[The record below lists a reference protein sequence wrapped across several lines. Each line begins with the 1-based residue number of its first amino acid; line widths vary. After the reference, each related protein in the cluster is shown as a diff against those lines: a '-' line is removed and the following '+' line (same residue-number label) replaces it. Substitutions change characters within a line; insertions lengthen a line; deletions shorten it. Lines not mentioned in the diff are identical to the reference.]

1 VSVIKAD
8 ASIYD
13 CLLRVI
19 FLTNGVLQTVS
30 FCRAYSVAAPL
41 TWNQLAADVCL
52 KSAQPLDF
60 ITALKISAV
69 ELTH

>member
-19 FLTNGVLQTVS
+19 LTNGVLQTVS

-60 ITALKISAV
+60 TALKTSAV